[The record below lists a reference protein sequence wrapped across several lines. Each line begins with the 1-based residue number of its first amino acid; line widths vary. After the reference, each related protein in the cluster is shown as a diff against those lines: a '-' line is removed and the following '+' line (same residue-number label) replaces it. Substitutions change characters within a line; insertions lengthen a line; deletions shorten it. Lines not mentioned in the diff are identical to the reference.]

1 MKLRFGFIAAA
12 TLVLLTGCA
21 TPPQY
26 PVALSSTVF
35 VEKGVRVGV
44 AMTKLPKVDTSFPGA
59 GCLLC
64 AAAASVANS
73 SLTSHTQTLP
83 ADDLA
88 RLKAD
93 VAAALAK
100 KGMVPVVIDGDLNVE
115 DLPKS
120 TSTVPNAARKD
131 FSSIKSKYQLDKLMV
146 VELKEIGITRTYSAY
161 IPTSDPKGTVSGSSY
176 IVNLKDNSYD
186 WYLPLNAQKSAQGAW
201 DEAPKFPGLSNAY
214 FQAVEEARDAVLQPL
229 AN

>member
-1 MKLRFGFIAAA
+1 MKFRFGFVAA
-12 TLVLLTGCA
+12 TALAVLTGCA
-21 TPPQY
+21 TPPQN
-26 PVALSSTVF
+26 PVALSSNVF
-35 VEKGVRVGV
+35 VEPGARVGV
-44 AMTKLPKVDTSFPGA
+44 AMTKMPKVDTSFPGA

-73 SLTSHTQTLP
+73 SLTTHTQTLP
-83 ADDLA
+83 ADDLV

-100 KGMVPVVIDGDLNVE
+100 KGMVPVVIDGDLNVD

-120 TSTVPNAARKD
+120 SSTVPNAARKD
-131 FSSIKSKYQLDKLMV
+131 FSSIKAKYQLDKLLV
-146 VELKEIGITRTYSAY
+146 VELSQVGIVRTYSAY
-161 IPTSDPKGTVSGSSY
+161 VPTSDPKGTVTGSSY
-176 IVNLKDNSYD
+176 IVNLKDNSYE
-186 WYLPLNAQKSAQGAW
+186 WYLPLAAQKSAQGAW

-214 FQAVEEARDAVLQPL
+214 FLAVEEARDAILLPL

>member
-1 MKLRFGFIAAA
+1 MNFRFGIAAA
-12 TLVLLTGCA
+12 AALVFLTGCA
-21 TPPQY
+21 TPPQA
-26 PVALSSTVF
+26 PVSMSANTF
-35 VEKGVRVGV
+35 MEKGTRVGV

-73 SLTSHTQTLP
+73 ALTTHTQTLP

-100 KGMVPVVIDGDLNVE
+100 KGLVPVVIDEPLNVE

-120 TSTVPNAARKD
+120 TSSVPNAARKD
-131 FSSIKSKYQLDKLMV
+131 FSSVKSKYQLDKLMV
-146 VELKEIGITRTYSAY
+146 VELSQIGIVRTYSAY

-186 WYLPLNAQKSAQGAW
+186 WYMPLQAQKSAQGAW
-201 DEAPKFPGLSNAY
+201 DEAPAFPGLSNAY
-214 FQAVEEARDAVLQPL
+214 FQAVEEARDAILKPL